1 MLIQLL
7 IGATLICLTVIIE
20 AGFIG
25 AAIAF
30 LKRRG
35 PTLVPA
41 GSPFRFAAVLS
52 GTVLWLLLALTIAIW
67 IWAGAFML
75 LSLFDTFE
83 TALYFSMVS
92 FTTLGFG
99 DVIIGKEWRLL
110 SGMAAANGLI
120 LFSLTTAFLIEFL
133 VRIGSSKTTSNA
145 EDSN

>member
-7 IGATLICLTVIIE
+7 IGAMLICLTIIIE

-25 AAIAF
+25 AAVAVF
-30 LKRRG
+30 TRYGAALA
-35 PTLVPA
+35 PS
-41 GSPFRFAAVLS
+41 GSAIRFAAILS
-52 GTVLWLLLALTIAIW
+52 ATVLWLLLALTIAIW
-67 IWAGAFML
+67 IWAAAFML

-99 DVIIGKEWRLL
+99 DVVIGKEWRLL

-133 VRIGSSKTTSNA
+133 MRIGSSRTAHSTEKS
-145 EDSN
+145 D